1 METYTADTL
10 FDPPLTI
17 FQPKTGYRFSL
28 DPLILAAHIHPA
40 RGDRIIDMGCGCGII
55 SLILGV
61 RHQNIHIT
69 GVEIQKNLA
78 LLAQKNTVQNR
89 LDSRIH
95 ILHQDIRNLSRT
107 EITQPAEIIVSNPP
121 YKKKATGRLNPDTK
135 KALARH
141 EITLDIATL
150 VDKAALFVK
159 PGGQLCLIFPAPR
172 MEELILCLTSA
183 GFAPHW
189 IRLVHFRPAGPAQR
203 VLVSAVKSDDISC
216 TTRSPLHLYN
226 PDHTPT
232 EDHLRLLRL

>member
-40 RGDRIIDMGCGCGII
+40 PGDRIIDMGCGCGII
-55 SLILGV
+55 CLILGA
-61 RHQNIHIT
+61 RHQDIEIT
-69 GVEIQKNLA
+69 GVEIQKELA
-78 LLAQKNTVQNR
+78 FLAEKNAVQNR

-95 ILHQDIRNLSRT
+95 ILHQDIRNLSGT
-107 EITQPAEIIVSNPP
+107 KITQPADIIVSNPP

-141 EITLDIATL
+141 EITLDIAAL

-172 MEELILCLTSA
+172 LEELILCLTSA
-183 GFAPHW
+183 GFHPHW
-189 IRLVHFRPAGPAQR
+189 IRFVHFKPAAPAER
-203 VLVSAVKSDDISC
+203 VLVSAVKSDKVSC
-216 TTRSPLHLYN
+216 TTHPPLHLYN
-226 PDHTPT
+226 PDRTPT
-232 EDHLRLLRL
+232 EDHLRLLNL